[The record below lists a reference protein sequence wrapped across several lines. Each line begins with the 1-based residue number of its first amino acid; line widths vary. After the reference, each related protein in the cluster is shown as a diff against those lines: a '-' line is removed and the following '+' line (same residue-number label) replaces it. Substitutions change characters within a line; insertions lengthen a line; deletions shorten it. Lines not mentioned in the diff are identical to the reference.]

1 MNLILA
7 AAAMNFKR
15 QINLRR
21 TEALIRWLLLYKYFI
36 EVCKN
41 FYTSNLET
49 TFSGTTNYKKERS
62 SNKLLRRSQP
72 HKTR

>member
-15 QINLRR
+15 RINLRR
-21 TEALIRWLLLYKYFI
+21 TEALIRCSLLYKYFI

-49 TFSGTTNYKKERS
+49 TF
-62 SNKLLRRSQP
+62 
-72 HKTR
+72 